1 MQYYSA
7 MSSMVPLPPGD
18 GDQQRRAHSA
28 LRRRLLQGNWYQ
40 DLEARVR
47 AFFPPTSVA
56 RFGALDLSRNVFRS
70 VTRALSQLYSYPPS
84 VSHADMSDDQAEAF
98 AQEITAAGLWPLLAQ
113 NQVLTVGLRE
123 SLVRVDYLTQGDDG
137 RVQIRLVP
145 ADLVYCEASADSPDE
160 PNLVIE
166 ARVRMVKRQDGKS
179 AKVWTWDVLDL
190 RDPEEPRYRVVLPS
204 DDLNVDD
211 PAADL
216 TEQVLGGD
224 FSGDAYPYRVD
235 GRPVIPYV
243 LYHRQRGNQ
252 LWDPYAGRELVDG
265 TLQVGALYS
274 LWGYLVR
281 DASHP
286 LRYLSGAKIRG
297 TEQRGQGSAARQEV
311 HVDPTA
317 ILQLLPDGGVP
328 VQAGQWQAGTDP
340 ERLQMAIDSYEIRS
354 AAHGGLQPDDMQRVG
369 GPESGVAI
377 ALKREAVRE
386 HQRLMV
392 PEFERG
398 DRATLSRMA
407 ALLNRYKGTTYPETG
422 WRMRYPGLPLSP
434 QERAI
439 RLEEARAEIALG
451 VASLVDVVRA
461 KNPGW
466 SREEAAAHLELV
478 QRERRMYPAET
489 YERLAAKRLDSEI
502 ARM

>member
-1 MQYYSA
+1 M
-7 MSSMVPLPPGD
+7 
-18 GDQQRRAHSA
+18 
-28 LRRRLLQGNWYQ
+28 LQGNWEQ

-70 VTRALSQLYSYPPS
+70 VTRGLSQLYSYPPS
-84 VSHADMSDDQAEAF
+84 VTHADMSEDQAAEF
-98 AQEITAAGLWPLLAQ
+98 GRELTSAGLWPLLSQ
-113 NQVLTVGLRE
+113 NQVFTVGLRE
-123 SLVRVDYLTQGDDG
+123 SLVRLDYLDQGDTG
-137 RVQIRLVP
+137 RAQVRLVP

-160 PNLVIE
+160 PNLVCE
-166 ARVRMVKRQDGKS
+166 ARVRVIKDHTGKRS
-179 AKVWTWDVLDL
+179 KVWTWDLLDI
-190 RDPEEPRYRVVLPS
+190 RNPEEPSYRVVLPG
-204 DDLNVDD
+204 DDLDVDN
-211 PAADL
+211 PQADL
-216 TEQVLGGD
+216 TKQVLGGTFTGPD
-224 FSGDAYPYRVD
+224 YPYRVE
-235 GRPVIPYV
+235 GEPVIPYV

-252 LWDPYAGRELVDG
+252 LWDPFAGRELVDA

-297 TEQRGQGSAARQEV
+297 TEQRGSGSTTRQEV

-317 ILQLLPDGGVP
+317 ILQLIPDGGTP
-328 VQAGQWQAGTDP
+328 VQAGQWQAGADP
-340 ERLQMAIDSYEIRS
+340 ERMQIAIDSYEIRS

-386 HQRLMV
+386 QQRIMV

-398 DRATLSRMA
+398 DRGTLSRIA
-407 ALLNRYKGTTYPETG
+407 ALLNRYRGTSYPETG
-422 WRMRYPGLPLSP
+422 WRLRYPGIPLTP
-434 QERAI
+434 QERSV
-439 RLEEARAEIALG
+439 RLEEARAEISLG
-451 VASLVDVVRA
+451 VASLVDVVLA

-466 SREEAAAHLELV
+466 TREEAQAHLDLV
-478 QRERRMYPAET
+478 QRERRVYPAAE
-489 YERLAAKRLDSEI
+489 
-502 ARM
+502 